1 MRLSELQTGQTAY
14 IKKVNGNGAFR
25 KRILEMGFVRG
36 EEVKSILNAPLKDP
50 IKYGIMEYEVSLR
63 RSEAVM
69 IEIAMIRI
77 EAIQNGYSHNEQLED
92 NHYENGDF
100 LDVYTEPV
108 DLLSQENSIE
118 ELLSNVYNR
127 NGIKY
132 KNHDQ
137 ESIKTLNGSHKSY
150 SSSLKNIKEKNIKV
164 ALIGN
169 PNSGKTSIFNLASGA
184 HEHVGNYSGVT
195 VDAKEGYL
203 KHNGYNFTI
212 VDLPG
217 TYSLSSYSPEELYA
231 RNYILE
237 EKPDVIVNVVSAS
250 ALERNLYLTTELLD
264 LEVPMVIALNMYD
277 ELEVSGRKFDHN
289 TFSQLIN
296 IPIVP
301 TVGKRGE
308 GIPQLLEEVIKV
320 HRETY
325 HAFIQLPYGR
335 VLEKSMGIMERELKN
350 HYQSKRGIPL
360 RYICIKLL
368 EGDQEA
374 EKQISNSPQHD
385 QIIAR
390 RNKERHYIEKLLRED
405 TESAFTNARYGFIA
419 GGLKETLD
427 EKPKTVDKSK
437 LIDSI
442 VTNKYLGFP
451 IFFLFLWVMFETTFR
466 LGNYPMEW
474 IESLV
479 AWIGNLV
486 RSNMS
491 PGPLKDLIVDGIIG
505 GVGGVIVFLP
515 NIVILYLFIA
525 FMEDSGYMARTAF
538 IMDKLMHKIGLHGK
552 SFIPLIMGFG
562 CNVPAIMST
571 RTIESRSSRMITM
584 LIVPFMSCSARLPVY
599 ILFIGIFFPK
609 NASIAL
615 LALYITGV
623 LIASLTALLFRKT
636 LFKEEDTPF
645 VMELPPY
652 RMPTIKSILTHM
664 WERASQYL
672 RKMGGPILIASII
685 IWFLGYF
692 PQSISRNNEIEQQI
706 DMIENR
712 FAQNQVDADQ
722 RDRLLAEAEMM
733 HNIHQ
738 QENSYIGKIGKFIEP
753 VMRPLGFDW
762 KMSVSLLSGMAA
774 KEIVIST
781 MGVIYS
787 GDSENQESLQQR
799 LVAEAHV
806 DGSPV
811 FTPLVVAAFLL
822 FVLIYFPCIATVAAI
837 KEESHSWKWAL
848 FSVLYSTG
856 LAWIIA
862 FLVYH
867 AGSLFI

>member
-14 IKKVNGNGAFR
+14 IKRVYGNGAFR

-50 IKYGIMEYEVSLR
+50 IKYEIMEYEVSLR

-69 IEIAMIRI
+69 IEITMIKV
-77 EAIQNGYSHNEQLED
+77 EATQNGYSENDYFGKGHHRMRKFQAYDDSSEEQLTNIHTRYGINYR
-92 NHYENGDF
+92 NHNKELNKI
-100 LDVYTEPV
+100 L
-108 DLLSQENSIE
+108 NSG
-118 ELLSNVYNR
+118 SKYR
-127 NGIKY
+127 NDCPKR
-132 KNHDQ
+132 N
-137 ESIKTLNGSHKSY
+137 
-150 SSSLKNIKEKNIKV
+150 KEKTIKV
-164 ALIGN
+164 ALMGN

-195 VDAKEGYL
+195 IDSKEGYL
-203 KHNGYNFTI
+203 KHNGYNFTL

-231 RNYILE
+231 RNFILND
-237 EKPDVIVNVVSAS
+237 KPDVIVNVVSAS

-277 ELEVSGRKFDHN
+277 ELEESGRKFDYN

-301 TVGKRGE
+301 TVGKRGQ
-308 GIPQLLEEVIKV
+308 GIPQLLEEIIKV
-320 HRETY
+320 HKETD

-335 VLEKSMGIMERELKN
+335 VLEKSIAILERELKN
-350 HYQSKRGIPL
+350 HYQSKRGLPL

-368 EGDQEA
+368 EGDKEV
-374 EKQISNSPQHD
+374 ERQISKIPNYD
-385 QIIAR
+385 QIIAYR
-390 RNKERHYIEKLLRED
+390 DKECNYIEKLLRED
-405 TESAFTNARYGFIA
+405 AESAFTNARYGFIA

-427 EKPKTVDKSK
+427 EKPLKVNKGK

-442 VTNKYLGFP
+442 VTHKYLGFP
-451 IFFLFLWVMFETTFR
+451 IFFLFLWIMFEATFQ

-479 AWIGNLV
+479 AWIGNIV
-486 RSNMS
+486 RNSMS
-491 PGPLKDLIVDGIIG
+491 PGPLKDLIVEGIIG

-515 NIVILYLFIA
+515 NIVILYLFIS
-525 FMEDSGYMARTAF
+525 FMEDSGYMSRAAF
-538 IMDKLMHKIGLHGK
+538 IMDKLMHRIGLHGK

-571 RTIESRSSRMITM
+571 RTIESKSSRMITM

-609 NASIAL
+609 NASLAL
-615 LALYITGV
+615 LTLYIIGI

-636 LFKEEDTPF
+636 LFKEEETPF

-652 RMPTIKSILTHM
+652 RMPTIKSIVIHM

-672 RKMGGPILIASII
+672 RKMGGPILIASIV

-692 PQSISRNNEIEQQI
+692 PQDRVQSSEIKQQTT
-706 DMIENR
+706 MIENQY
-712 FAQNQVDADQ
+712 AENQITSEQ
-722 RDRLLAEAEMM
+722 RDQLLTKVTLEQ
-733 HNIHQ
+733 NIEH
-738 QENSYIGKIGKFIEP
+738 QENSYIGKIGKAIEP
-753 VMRPLGFDW
+753 VMRPVGFDW

-781 MGVIYS
+781 MGVLYA
-787 GDSENQESLQQR
+787 GDSENQESLQSR
-799 LVAEAHV
+799 LQSETKA

-811 FTPLVVAAFLL
+811 FTPIVVASFLL
-822 FVLIYFPCIATVAAI
+822 FVLIYFPCIATVVAI

-848 FSVLYSTG
+848 FSVFYSTG
-856 LAWIIA
+856 LAWLVS
-862 FLVYH
+862 FLVFQV
-867 AGSLFI
+867 GSLFI